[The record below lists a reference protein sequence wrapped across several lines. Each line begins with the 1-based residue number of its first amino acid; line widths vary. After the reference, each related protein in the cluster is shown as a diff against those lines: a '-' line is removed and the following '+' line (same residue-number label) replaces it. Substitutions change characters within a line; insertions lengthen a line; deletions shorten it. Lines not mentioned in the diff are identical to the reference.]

1 MAYNDLGPYQFS
13 VSCNHTRNHLI
24 SIEEVWAKGT
34 PTSALKTAFWDAC
47 YERHHHPR
55 CFLAREA
62 YLGLV
67 AEEEVTR
74 WMTAS
79 TEKMEKAS
87 RTAKAEMIGMES
99 ILEKTTEE
107 LKNLGFDRSVEELLD
122 AEIEHA
128 YQTVPDLKD
137 AAMSTEGADQST
149 TRKRPPPWARIPQ
162 GKRASLTAF
171 IPAGGL
177 KPLDRVILADRTN
190 YFPRPCTNTARRK
203 EIARKRELSLA
214 NRMARL
220 THAQQD
226 MVHAAFSKVDLCLTS

>member
-1 MAYNDLGPYQFS
+1 
-13 VSCNHTRNHLI
+13 
-24 SIEEVWAKGT
+24 
-34 PTSALKTAFWDAC
+34 
-47 YERHHHPR
+47 
-55 CFLAREA
+55 
-62 YLGLV
+62 
-67 AEEEVTR
+67 
-74 WMTAS
+74 MTAS

-149 TRKRPPPWARIPQ
+149 TRKRPPPSARIPQ

-177 KPLDRVILADRTN
+177 KPLDRVIFADRTN

-226 MVHAAFSKVDLCLTS
+226 MVHAAFSKVDLCLASYPVHAGVNVCRKSRWTPSR